1 MITKTALI
9 AALVLGTAS
18 VAMAQDFD
26 GNLAN
31 RYPAYA
37 EPLAQQ
43 THSSQVLESRN
54 VALTGR
60 PSVIEFAGR
69 LRPRVQPVC
78 GRRLTKLQASP
89 ELAFS
94 PAPVHPETA
103 GSPAGCFPFLRAVR
117 S

>member
-37 EPLAQQ
+37 APLAAQA
-43 THSSQVLESRN
+43 HSSQVLEGRN

-60 PSVIEFAGR
+60 PSAIESQVNFDRASNPSAG
-69 LRPRVQPVC
+69 
-78 GRRLTKLQASP
+78 G
-89 ELAFS
+89 
-94 PAPVHPETA
+94 
-103 GSPAGCFPFLRAVR
+103 GY
-117 S
+117 

>member
-37 EPLAQQ
+37 APLAQQ
-43 THSSQVLESRN
+43 HSSQVLEGRN

-60 PSVIEFAGR
+60 PSAIVESQAGFDR
-69 LRPRVQPVC
+69 
-78 GRRLTKLQASP
+78 ASNP
-89 ELAFS
+89 S
-94 PAPVHPETA
+94 A
-103 GSPAGCFPFLRAVR
+103 GGGY
-117 S
+117 

>member
-37 EPLAQQ
+37 EPLSQQ
-43 THSSQVLESRN
+43 THSSQVLEGRN

-60 PSVIEFAGR
+60 PSVIEAQDSFDRASNPSAG
-69 LRPRVQPVC
+69 
-78 GRRLTKLQASP
+78 G
-89 ELAFS
+89 
-94 PAPVHPETA
+94 
-103 GSPAGCFPFLRAVR
+103 GW
-117 S
+117 

>member
-31 RYPAYA
+31 RYPQYA
-37 EPLAQQ
+37 GPQ
-43 THSSQVLESRN
+43 SSQVLEGRN

-60 PSVIEFAGR
+60 PSAIVESQVGFDRASNPSAG
-69 LRPRVQPVC
+69 
-78 GRRLTKLQASP
+78 G
-89 ELAFS
+89 
-94 PAPVHPETA
+94 
-103 GSPAGCFPFLRAVR
+103 GY
-117 S
+117 

>member
-37 EPLAQQ
+37 APYSSQE
-43 THSSQVLESRN
+43 HSSQVLEGRN

-60 PSVIEFAGR
+60 PSVVESQVGFDRASNPSAG
-69 LRPRVQPVC
+69 
-78 GRRLTKLQASP
+78 G
-89 ELAFS
+89 
-94 PAPVHPETA
+94 
-103 GSPAGCFPFLRAVR
+103 GW
-117 S
+117 

>member
-18 VAMAQDFD
+18 VAMAQGDFD

-37 EPLAQQ
+37 APQA
-43 THSSQVLESRN
+43 SQVLESRN

-60 PSVIEFAGR
+60 PVAIVESQVGFDRASNPSAG
-69 LRPRVQPVC
+69 
-78 GRRLTKLQASP
+78 G
-89 ELAFS
+89 
-94 PAPVHPETA
+94 
-103 GSPAGCFPFLRAVR
+103 GY
-117 S
+117 

>member
-37 EPLAQQ
+37 APLAAQA
-43 THSSQVLESRN
+43 HSSQVLEGRN

-60 PSVIEFAGR
+60 PSVIVESQVGFDRASNPSAG
-69 LRPRVQPVC
+69 
-78 GRRLTKLQASP
+78 G
-89 ELAFS
+89 
-94 PAPVHPETA
+94 
-103 GSPAGCFPFLRAVR
+103 GY
-117 S
+117 

>member
-26 GNLAN
+26 ANLGN

-37 EPLAQQ
+37 APYASQ
-43 THSSQVLESRN
+43 QVLEGRN

-60 PSVIEFAGR
+60 PSAIVESQAGFDR
-69 LRPRVQPVC
+69 
-78 GRRLTKLQASP
+78 ASNP
-89 ELAFS
+89 S
-94 PAPVHPETA
+94 A
-103 GSPAGCFPFLRAVR
+103 GGGF
-117 S
+117 

>member
-31 RYPAYA
+31 RYPGYA
-37 EPLAQQ
+37 APLAQQ
-43 THSSQVLESRN
+43 HSSQVLEGRN

-60 PSVIEFAGR
+60 PSAIESQVGFDRASNPSAG
-69 LRPRVQPVC
+69 
-78 GRRLTKLQASP
+78 G
-89 ELAFS
+89 
-94 PAPVHPETA
+94 
-103 GSPAGCFPFLRAVR
+103 GY
-117 S
+117 

>member
-18 VAMAQDFD
+18 VAMAQGDFD

-37 EPLAQQ
+37 AA
-43 THSSQVLESRN
+43 HSSQVLEGRN

-60 PSVIEFAGR
+60 PSAIVESQVGFDRASNPSAG
-69 LRPRVQPVC
+69 
-78 GRRLTKLQASP
+78 GG
-89 ELAFS
+89 F
-94 PAPVHPETA
+94 
-103 GSPAGCFPFLRAVR
+103 
-117 S
+117 

>member
-37 EPLAQQ
+37 APLAAQA
-43 THSSQVLESRN
+43 HSSQVLEGRN

-60 PSVIEFAGR
+60 PSAIES
-69 LRPRVQPVC
+69 
-78 GRRLTKLQASP
+78 QASFDRASNP
-89 ELAFS
+89 S
-94 PAPVHPETA
+94 A
-103 GSPAGCFPFLRAVR
+103 GGGY
-117 S
+117 

>member
-37 EPLAQQ
+37 APLAQQ
-43 THSSQVLESRN
+43 HSSQVLEGRN

-60 PSVIEFAGR
+60 PSAIVESQVGFDRASNPSAG
-69 LRPRVQPVC
+69 
-78 GRRLTKLQASP
+78 G
-89 ELAFS
+89 
-94 PAPVHPETA
+94 
-103 GSPAGCFPFLRAVR
+103 GY
-117 S
+117 

>member
-37 EPLAQQ
+37 EPLAAQA
-43 THSSQVLESRN
+43 HSPKVLEGRN

-60 PSVIEFAGR
+60 PTAIES
-69 LRPRVQPVC
+69 
-78 GRRLTKLQASP
+78 QASFDRASNP
-89 ELAFS
+89 S
-94 PAPVHPETA
+94 A
-103 GSPAGCFPFLRAVR
+103 GGGY
-117 S
+117 